1 MRYLLIKN
9 KKIYNLLYKNE
20 LKRLQFKS
28 VIYNR
33 KLPYY
38 IRQVAI
44 FKLSQLDSKTSVVS
58 LRQRCFFTNRS
69 RSVFNFFKIARMK
82 LRLLISNN
90 YVNGLKKSSW

>member
-20 LKRLQFKS
+20 LKRIQYKS

-33 KLPYY
+33 QLPHY
-38 IRQVAI
+38 IRQMAI
-44 FKLSQLDSKTSVVS
+44 FKLSRLDSKSSVVS
-58 LRQRCFFTNRS
+58 LRQRCYFTNRS

-90 YVNGLKKSSW
+90 YLNGIKKSS